1 MMRAIAWFWA
11 DTAAQDVVEFSLLLA
26 FVVLSSAALY
36 LHNAQA
42 VSGIWGITSNNLE
55 LARSAA
61 S

>member
-1 MMRAIAWFWA
+1 MRRVLSSLWR
-11 DTAAQDVVEFSLLLA
+11 DTTGQDVIEYSLLLA

-42 VSGIWGITSNNLE
+42 ISRIWGVTSENLD
-55 LARSAA
+55 LARSAT